1 MCVCVCMCVF
11 KSSLTELQG
20 VESFS
25 GGWVTGI
32 VLGTA
37 LPTTTHEQPSPA
49 TLICMTLHF

>member
-37 LPTTTHEQPSPA
+37 LPTTTHELPSPA